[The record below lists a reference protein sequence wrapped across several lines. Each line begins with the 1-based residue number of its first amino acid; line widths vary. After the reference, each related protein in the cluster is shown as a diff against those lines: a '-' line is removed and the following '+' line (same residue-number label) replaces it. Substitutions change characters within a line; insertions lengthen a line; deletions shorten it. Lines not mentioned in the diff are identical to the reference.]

1 MFKTVAQKLCLQT
14 KDQSGNI
21 AISLATTQM
30 YQTGSRVPTLESVG
44 HYCKHSSVL
53 KEDIYCD
60 P

>member
-1 MFKTVAQKLCLQT
+1 MFKTVVKKLRLQT

-21 AISLATTQM
+21 AISLARTQTH
-30 YQTGSRVPTLESVG
+30 QTGSRVPTLDSVG
-44 HYCKHSSVL
+44 HYRKHSSVL